1 MTPGMNRSELEEIKM
16 SGLRQFAF
24 KQYLKVH
31 IFCLLMMVIF
41 RIFMNIQMGL
51 MQWIV
56 LILSVLGSIIYISTK
71 PFMLS
76 KDIYA
81 VMAVTSCISLSITAQ
96 RFLWI
101 ALRIDLRNMFY
112 FSLSMLIFAGI
123 VAVWFRVKSRNRE
136 RKNRM
141 IREKIKRLRYTGW
154 FFLLFLFFYQL
165 ILSYL
170 LRPNFLTVLALS
182 VSHGNLLLVIWT
194 YFDVRRL
201 YVSK

>member
-1 MTPGMNRSELEEIKM
+1 M

-41 RIFMNIQMGL
+41 RIFMNIQMGFML
-51 MQWIV
+51 WVV
-56 LILSVLGSIIYISTK
+56 LILSTLGIISYSLTK

-76 KDIYA
+76 KEIYA
-81 VMAVTSCISLSITAQ
+81 VMAVTSCISLSIIVQ

-101 ALRIDLRNMFY
+101 ALRIDLRNMLY
-112 FSLSMLIFAGI
+112 FFLSMLIFASI
-123 VAVWFRVKSRNRE
+123 VTLSFCVKGRNKKKQHRSV
-136 RKNRM
+136 
-141 IREKIKRLRYTGW
+141 REKIKRLRYTGW
-154 FFLLFLFFYQL
+154 VFLLFLFFYQL

-170 LRPNFLTVLALS
+170 LRPNFLTVLALT
-182 VSHGNLLLVIWT
+182 VSHVNLVLIIWT
-194 YFDVRRL
+194 YFDVKRM